1 MTGFVQRVVRAALLD
16 ADLYEEVEA
25 DHGANLQALVV
36 VVLSGAALG
45 VGGMAN
51 SGWQGI
57 PIQSAIAI
65 VLWLAWA
72 EATYWI
78 GTRLLPEP
86 QTEADLGQLT
96 RTIGFSGAP
105 GILRFLMLIPG
116 LELAV
121 LVVCTLWELVAMVVA
136 VRQALDYAATWR
148 ALAVCAIPFPLYVLP
163 LLTSILALG
172 PWPV

>member
-1 MTGFVQRVVRAALLD
+1 MTGFVRRMVRALLLD
-16 ADLYEEVEA
+16 AGLYEEVEA
-25 DHGANLQALVV
+25 DRGANLQAFVV
-36 VVLSGAALG
+36 VVLSGSALG

-51 SGWQGI
+51 SGWEGI
-57 PIQSAIAI
+57 PIQAAIAI
-65 VLWLAWA
+65 VLWLGWA
-72 EATYWI
+72 GTTYWI

-96 RTIGFSGAP
+96 RTIGFSAAP

-116 LELAV
+116 LGLAV
-121 LVVCTLWELVAMVVA
+121 LVVCALWELAAMVVA

-148 ALAVCAIPFPLYVLP
+148 ALAVCAIAFPLYVLP
-163 LLTSILALG
+163 LLASILALG